1 MSWQKMMGTGTK
13 MIGEDDPGGWTVAR
27 DDGDYVKR
35 HYDVLTEEGEIVKHC
50 WPNAGFFNEVYTG
63 GGDENFQDRKW
74 KVTEIKA
81 RRSTDDYLSK
91 AYKDG

>member
-1 MSWQKMMGTGTK
+1 MSGMKEMKETK
-13 MIGEDDPGGWTVAR
+13 TMIGEDDPGGWKVAR
-27 DDGDYVKR
+27 DDGDYAKR

-50 WPNAGFFNEVYTG
+50 WPNAGFFHAVN
-63 GGDENFQDRKW
+63 GDTRKW

-91 AYKDG
+91 AYKDGQ